1 MDPTSDLHG
10 TAMTDA
16 EHDLAR
22 ITGQVESMR
31 SVLVRLLQDVVVAE
45 KRLGSSELAQLVEA
59 NEQLVVASLRDQT
72 DTENAV
78 LALTE
83 TSRKA
88 ELDPLTQLPNRVL
101 LLDRFALAMTMARRR
116 SARLALLYVD
126 IDNFKHINDTLGHGV
141 GDEVLKHVARCLSA
155 SVREADTVS
164 RQGGDEFVILLT
176 EVSQHA
182 DAVRVAEKVI
192 SALAAPQL
200 ISGHVMQLTASIG
213 ISVYPDH
220 GDEAETLVE
229 MADTAMYRAKRHGL
243 GGYRLHGQA
252 ATGIEPAAAAGAG
265 AGAASTPAPA
275 KASQHQLHARLQ
287 EANQQLVLA
296 ALNARELQAA
306 AEQARRRQGEFMAVV
321 AHELR
326 NPAAP
331 IRVATAMLG
340 VSAADDALLPRI
352 QRIVD
357 RQVAQI
363 SHLVADMI
371 DVSNTGNAALAL
383 PYQTVVLAAV
393 IDNAIQACRPTMDAR
408 RQQFSLHMAPR
419 PIEVQG
425 DEAGLTLL
433 VSNLLDNASK
443 RTPDG
448 GRIGLAV
455 VVSGR
460 SAVLTVSDD
469 GIGITAQPLPHV
481 VKPFAQDTHA
491 NGFNDEG
498 PGIGLT
504 AACELA
510 RVHGATV
517 VASSAG
523 IGLGSQFTVTLAL
536 VARTGAGTD

>member
-1 MDPTSDLHG
+1 MDPTPDLHG

-59 NEQLVVASLRDQT
+59 NEQLVVAALRDQT

-141 GDEVLKHVARCLSA
+141 GDEVLKHVAHCLSA

-192 SALAAPQL
+192 AALAAPQI

-229 MADTAMYRAKRHGL
+229 MADAAMYRAKRQGL

-252 ATGIEPAAAAGAG
+252 ATGIEPAAG
-265 AGAASTPAPA
+265 AGAASMPTPA
-275 KASQHQLHARLQ
+275 KASQQQLHARLQ

-296 ALNARELQAA
+296 ALNARELQAL

-326 NPAAP
+326 NPGAP

-340 VSAADDALLPRI
+340 LSDADDALLPRI

-383 PYQTVVLAAV
+383 QYQTVELAAV
-393 IDNAIQACRPTMDAR
+393 IDNAIEACRPTMDAR
-408 RQQFSLHMAPR
+408 RQQFSLHMALR
-419 PIEVQG
+419 PIKVQG

-455 VVSGR
+455 VVSAC
-460 SAVLTVSDD
+460 SAVMTVSDD
-469 GIGITAQPLPHV
+469 GIGITAQALPPV
-481 VKPFAQDTHA
+481 FKPFAQDTHA

-510 RVHGATV
+510 RAHGGTV

-536 VARTGAGTD
+536 VARTDAASD